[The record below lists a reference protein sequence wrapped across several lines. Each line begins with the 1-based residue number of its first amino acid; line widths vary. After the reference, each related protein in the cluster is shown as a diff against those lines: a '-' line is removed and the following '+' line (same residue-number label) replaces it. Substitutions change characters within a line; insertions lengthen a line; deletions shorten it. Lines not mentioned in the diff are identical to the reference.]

1 MVYSCQVN
9 IMWISEQN
17 QPIHT
22 FDLAC
27 LMTCKTFLESLL
39 YKTFS
44 DDVMSA
50 GVATNAANFD
60 LEDLH
65 QQVISTLNCGAIQ
78 LLEI

>member
-1 MVYSCQVN
+1 
-9 IMWISEQN
+9 
-17 QPIHT
+17 
-22 FDLAC
+22 
-27 LMTCKTFLESLL
+27 MTCKTFLESLL